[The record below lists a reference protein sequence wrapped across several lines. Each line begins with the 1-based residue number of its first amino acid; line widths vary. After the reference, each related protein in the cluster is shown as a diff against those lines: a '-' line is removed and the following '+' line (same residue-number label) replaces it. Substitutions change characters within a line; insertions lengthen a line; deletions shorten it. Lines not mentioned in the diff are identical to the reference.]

1 MKNGMWCSHAAGPRI
16 WWEVRHW
23 WYNNISGP
31 LPAAWRASPFGQ
43 VVHKVRSH
51 SDLLLAWHRALD
63 QINGLARAGK
73 ELRKD
78 KELLREALEIAYEGQ
93 QDKLELLLAEAE
105 AMLRKRADSEPF

>member
-1 MKNGMWCSHAAGPRI
+1 MKDGMWCSHAAGPRI

-31 LPAAWRASPFGQ
+31 LPAAWRASPLGQ
-43 VVHKVRSH
+43 VIHKVRSYD
-51 SDLLLAWHRALD
+51 DLQWAWHRALD
-63 QINGLARAGK
+63 QVNDLFGVGK

-105 AMLRKRADSEPF
+105 ATLRKREDSEPF